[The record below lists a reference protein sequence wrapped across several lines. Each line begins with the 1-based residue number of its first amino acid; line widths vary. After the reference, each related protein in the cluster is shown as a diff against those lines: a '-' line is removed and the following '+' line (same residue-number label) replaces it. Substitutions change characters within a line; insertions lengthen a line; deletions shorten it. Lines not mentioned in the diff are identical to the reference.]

1 MENMN
6 DLKDLLNYEVQCL
19 AMAETQ
25 IIEAMPAMMEKAQ
38 NPQLKQALEQHLRI
52 TEKQRDRLNQVM
64 EQLGE
69 ASDASVFSSMP
80 AGDMRSQAMEGL
92 IADGQK
98 LLALGLRPEVMDA
111 AIIGCA
117 QKIEH
122 VEIAG
127 YGTARTYA
135 EQLGMIDVAQLL
147 QQTLMEEHEADDRL
161 TTLAVQRVNQ
171 EAEAGA
177 SMNR

>member
-6 DLKDLLNYEVQCL
+6 DLKDLLSYEVQCL

-25 IIEAMPAMMEKAQ
+25 IIEAMPAMMQKAQ
-38 NPQLKQALEQHLRI
+38 NPQLRQALEQHLRI
-52 TEKQRDRLNQVM
+52 TEQQRDRLNQVM

-80 AGDMRSQAMEGL
+80 ASDMRSQAMEGL

-98 LLALGLRPEVMDA
+98 LLSLGLRPEVMDA
-111 AIIGCA
+111 AIIGCS

-122 VEIAG
+122 LEIAG

-135 EQLGMIDVAQLL
+135 EQLGLTDVAQLL
-147 QQTLMEEHEADDRL
+147 QQTLMEEHDADERL
-161 TTLAVQRVNQ
+161 TKLAVQRINQ

-177 SMNR
+177 

>member
-1 MENMN
+1 MEHMN

-25 IIEAMPAMMEKAQ
+25 IIEALPAMIEKAQ
-38 NPQLKQALEQHLRI
+38 NPQLKEALEQHLRV
-52 TEKQRDRLNQVM
+52 TEQQRDRINQVL

-80 AGDMRSQAMEGL
+80 ASEMRSQAMEGL

-98 LLALGLRPEVMDA
+98 LFSLGLRPEVMDA

-122 VEIAG
+122 LEITG

-135 EQLGMIDVAQLL
+135 EQLGMTDVAQLL
-147 QQTLMEEHEADDRL
+147 QQTLLEEHEADNRL
-161 TTLAVQRVNQ
+161 TALAVQRVNQ
-171 EAEAGA
+171 EAEATT
-177 SMNR
+177 NQ

>member
-25 IIEAMPAMMEKAQ
+25 IIEAMPAMMEKAH
-38 NPQLKQALEQHLRI
+38 NPQLRQALEQHLRI
-52 TEKQRDRLNQVM
+52 TEQQRDRLNQVM

-80 AGDMRSQAMEGL
+80 AGEMRSQAMEGL

-98 LLALGLRPEVMDA
+98 LLSLGLRAEVMDA

-122 VEIAG
+122 LEIAG
-127 YGTARTYA
+127 YGTVRSYA
-135 EQLGMIDVAQLL
+135 EQLGLTDVAQLL
-147 QQTLMEEHEADDRL
+147 QQTLMEEHDADERL
-161 TTLAVQRVNQ
+161 TMLAVQRVNQ

-177 SMNR
+177 TANG